1 MKFEQ
6 LDVWKRASR
15 LACDIYKATAKCKD
29 YGFKD
34 QVTRSAISIPSNI
47 AEGLERDSQA
57 DQARFLYYGKG
68 SAGELVTQIYIG
80 IEIGFIER
88 EQGLKLI
95 NESKEVASMLAA
107 LIKIRKSYIKE
118 PEQNYNFD
126 EPRT

>member
-6 LDVWKRASR
+6 LDVWKRSSR
-15 LACDIYKATAKCKD
+15 LACDIYKATANCKD

-34 QVTRSAISIPSNI
+34 QVTRSAVSIPSNI
-47 AEGLERDSQA
+47 AERMERDSQA

-80 IEIGFIER
+80 IEIGYLQKEL
-88 EQGLKLI
+88 GLKLI
-95 NESKEVASMLAA
+95 TEAKEVASMLAA
-107 LIKIRKSYIKE
+107 LIKIRKSSIKE
-118 PEQNYNFD
+118 SEPSYNFD

>member
-6 LDVWKRASR
+6 LDVWKRSSR
-15 LACDIYKATAKCKD
+15 LACDIYKALANCKD

-47 AEGLERDSQA
+47 AEGMERDSQA
-57 DQARFLYYGKG
+57 DQARFLYYSKG

-80 IEIGFIER
+80 IEIGLIER
-88 EQGLKLI
+88 ELGLKLI
-95 NESKEVASMLAA
+95 AESKEVASMLAA
-107 LIKIRKSYIKE
+107 LIKIRKSSIKE
-118 PEQNYNFD
+118 TEPNYTLD

>member
-1 MKFEQ
+1 MQFEK
-6 LDVWKRASR
+6 LDVWKRSAR
-15 LACDIYKATAKCKD
+15 LASNVYKLMATCKD

-34 QVTRSAISIPSNI
+34 QITRSALSIPSNI

-80 IEIGFIER
+80 IEIGLIER
-88 EQGLKLI
+88 ELGLKLI
-95 NESKEVASMLAA
+95 TESKEVASMLAA
-107 LIKIRKSYIKE
+107 LIKIRKCSIKE
-118 PEQNYNFD
+118 PEPNYNLD